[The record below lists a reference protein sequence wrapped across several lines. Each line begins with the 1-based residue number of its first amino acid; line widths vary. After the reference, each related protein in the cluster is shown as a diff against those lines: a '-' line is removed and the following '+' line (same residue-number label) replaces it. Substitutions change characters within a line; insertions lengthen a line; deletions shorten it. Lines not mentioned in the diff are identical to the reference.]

1 MKDENYPSLYRSADR
16 LSLQAQNSFFLAMK
30 AHLVLLV
37 LAALLSVLNIAHWF
51 AALLQFVSLVGALA
65 CSVYL
70 FAKRPERLWY
80 AGRALAESVK
90 TMAWRFMSR
99 AEPFDVSDTD
109 STRLFHQK
117 LVQLV
122 NQNKDVAQALT
133 SHIEGEQLTE
143 HMDRQR
149 SLPLGERQRL
159 YVEERVQE
167 QLNWY
172 ATKARFNRSRAN
184 GFFWLLISANLVA
197 VALAALRIKFA
208 ESAIWPT
215 DALVALAASLLSWM
229 QAKRFSELAS
239 SYSLAATEIGLI
251 RDQARSIG
259 CEKDFSV
266 FVADAESAFSREHT
280 QWVARKDV

>member
-1 MKDENYPSLYRSADR
+1 MQDENYPSLYRSADR
-16 LSLQAQNSFFLAMK
+16 LSLQAQGSFFLALK

-51 AALLQFVSLVGALA
+51 AALLQFISLLGALA

-90 TMAWRFMSR
+90 TMAWRYMSR
-99 AEPFDVSDTD
+99 AEPFDVSDNE
-109 STRLFHQK
+109 SACLFHQK
-117 LVQLV
+117 LGQLV

-143 HMDRQR
+143 HMDCQRGLALSDRQ
-149 SLPLGERQRL
+149 QY
-159 YVEERVQE
+159 YVQGRVRE

-172 ATKARFNRSRAN
+172 ANKARFNKSCAN
-184 GFFWLLISANLVA
+184 AFFWALISANILA
-197 VALAALRIKFA
+197 VVLAALRIKFA

-215 DALVALAASLLSWM
+215 DALVALAASLLTWM

-251 RDQARSIG
+251 RDQARNIS
-259 CEKDFSV
+259 CEKEFSV
-266 FVADAESAFSREHT
+266 FVADAENAFSREHT

>member
-1 MKDENYPSLYRSADR
+1 MQEKNYPALYRSADR
-16 LSLQAQNSFFLAMK
+16 LSLQAQNAFFGALK
-30 AHLVLLV
+30 LHLVLLV
-37 LAALLSVLNIAHWF
+37 IAATLSVLNITHWL

-90 TMAWRFMSR
+90 TMAWRFMCRS
-99 AEPFDVSDTD
+99 EPFDASDAE
-109 STRLFHQK
+109 SARLFQQK
-117 LVQLV
+117 LGQLV
-122 NQNKDVAQALT
+122 SQNKDVAQALT

-143 HMDRQR
+143 YMEQQR
-149 SLPLGERQRL
+149 SASLSERQL
-159 YVEERVQE
+159 AYVECRVRE
-167 QLNWY
+167 QLGWY
-172 ATKARFNRSRAN
+172 AKKARFNKYRAN
-184 GFFWLLISANLVA
+184 VFFWVLIAVNLGA
-197 VALAALRIKFA
+197 VILAALKIKFA
-208 ESAIWPT
+208 ETPIWPT

-251 RDQARSIG
+251 RDQARMIT

-266 FVADAESAFSREHT
+266 FVADAENAFSREHT